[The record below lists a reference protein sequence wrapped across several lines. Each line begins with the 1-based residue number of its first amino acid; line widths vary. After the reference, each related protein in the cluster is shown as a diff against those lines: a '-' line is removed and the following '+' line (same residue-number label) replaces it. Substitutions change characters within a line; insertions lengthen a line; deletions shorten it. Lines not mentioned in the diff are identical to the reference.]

1 MRLIKTFVSQME
13 YTMPKRKAKAILAED
28 KAILS
33 RMKQSIDVVRQ
44 MQELQG
50 YVDEGN
56 GGDPTV
62 S

>member
-1 MRLIKTFVSQME
+1 ME

-50 YVDEGN
+50 YVDEDN
-56 GGDPTV
+56 SGDPTV

>member
-1 MRLIKTFVSQME
+1 ME
-13 YTMPKRKAKAILAED
+13 YTMPKRKAKAVLAED

-44 MQELQG
+44 MQELQS
-50 YVDEGN
+50 YFDVDD
-56 GGDPTV
+56 GGGSTV